1 VKTVFS
7 TIAFA
12 SVVALSLT
20 TPALTTPVQAETKVD
35 NTKAAADYGYVQGYL
50 IGRRLRRSLA
60 KEKTDNEAFTKG
72 LGAALKGK
80 SKFSDEQMQ
89 KIVKGG
95 PVHLRAAKEKKMME
109 NQAYLDAHKAKDG
122 VKTTSSGLMY
132 TIIKSGAADGKSPT
146 GQDTVIVHYT
156 GTLTNGTK
164 FDSSVDRGTP
174 ATFPVGRVIPGWTE
188 VLQLMK
194 PGDKWAVVIPSN
206 LGYGERG
213 AGGLIGPNEILH
225 FDVELIEVKK

>member
-1 VKTVFS
+1 MKTAFS
-7 TIAFA
+7 TIALA
-12 SVVALSLT
+12 AVLALS
-20 TPALTTPVQAETKVD
+20 AQSPVLAESQSD
-35 NTKAAADYGYVQGYL
+35 ITKATADYGYVQGYL
-50 IGRRLRRSLA
+50 IGRRLKRSLA
-60 KEKTDNEAFTKG
+60 AEKTDTDAFSAG
-72 LGAALKGK
+72 LSAALKGK

-95 PVHLRAAKEKKMME
+95 PVHLRAAKEKKIME
-109 NQAYLDAHKAKDG
+109 NQAYLAAHKAKDG

-132 TIIKSGAADGKSPT
+132 SIEKSGPADGKSPT
-146 GQDTVIVHYT
+146 AKDTVIVHYT
-156 GTLTNGTK
+156 GTLTNGKK

-206 LGYGERG
+206 LGYGARG